1 MKYSISDLLL
11 ERYCLGELSEKETI
25 LIKQALLEDVTVRER
40 LESITH
46 SNEDILTSYPA
57 PFVSARIQDAMKS
70 LPQTKKIKSSRR
82 LFGISLSTAAA
93 CAAAA
98 AFFVIF
104 PVNTIVDNG
113 SPTVVT
119 HVGSIKNDSDVV
131 RFKGSDVNLHI
142 YRKTAGEPEELKPN
156 SVAVKGDALQIGFQ
170 SRMQYAVIFS
180 IDGRGSVTLHYPD
193 NEYASTQIEKGKK
206 ILLNKSYQLDDAP
219 RYEKFYL
226 VASDIGV
233 NTGFI
238 IKAARDFAAK
248 GDAVLS
254 DSLNLSGTH
263 IETFTLRK
271 E

>member
-1 MKYSISDLLL
+1 MKHLISDLLL
-11 ERYCLGELSEKETI
+11 ERYCLGELSEKETA
-25 LIKQALLEDVTVRER
+25 LIERALSEDAAIRER
-40 LESITH
+40 LDRIKL

-57 PFVSARIQDAMKS
+57 PFVAARIKDSIATLSEPQKRR
-70 LPQTKKIKSSRR
+70 LPKR
-82 LFGISLSTAAA
+82 LFGISLSTVAT

-104 PVNTIVDNG
+104 PVQTVIDNG
-113 SPTVVT
+113 SPTDVKHIVS
-119 HVGSIKNDSDVV
+119 GQNDSEVV
-131 RFKGSDVNLHI
+131 RFKGSDVNLRI
-142 YRKTAGEPEELKPN
+142 YRKTAGEPEELEQN
-156 SVAVKGDALQIGFQ
+156 SVAVKGDAIQIGFQ
-170 SRMQYAVIFS
+170 SRLQYVVIFS
-180 IDGRGSVTLHYPD
+180 IDGRGNVTLHYPD

-206 ILLNKSYQLDDAP
+206 ILLNKSYKLDDAP

-226 VASDIGV
+226 VASDVGV

-238 IKAARDFAAK
+238 IKTARDFASK

-254 DSLNLSGTH
+254 DSLNLGGTR